1 MKLEWDKE
9 ARAKL
14 KRVPFFLRG
23 MVQGKVE
30 EYVAELGKTVVTAG
44 DVDAARQRLM
54 PGGPSSADEGGTIPD
69 EALQSLLDRAETDV
83 EQLEHH
89 TRFYHVRPCAGATGC
104 PLTVVD
110 SRALAD
116 RLAAVME
123 ARDVAGRKAAALKG
137 PILSHQR
144 FKVSVAGCPNGCPE
158 PHIKDFGIIG
168 RARVV
173 VGPGECTGCQ
183 RCVRACPDAAIAVA
197 DKQPV
202 IDRDRCLDCGRCA
215 QVCPTEA
222 LVIEATGYSVLVG
235 GKLGR
240 HPQLAREWIP
250 WTDEAGVE
258 RAFEA
263 ALDLWLSED
272 GHGERLGAILE
283 RVGWEAL
290 INE

>member
-1 MKLEWDKE
+1 MKLEWDKQ
-9 ARAKL
+9 AQAKL

-23 MVQGKVE
+23 MVRGKVE
-30 EYVAELGKTVVTAG
+30 EHVAELGKAVVTAG

-54 PGGPSSADEGGTIPD
+54 PGGPPSANDNGTIPT
-69 EALQSLLDRAETDV
+69 EALQQLLDRAETDV
-83 EQLEHH
+83 AELEHR
-89 TRFYHVRPCAGATGC
+89 TRFYHIRPCAGATGC

-123 ARDVAGRKAAALKG
+123 ARDVTTRKSATLKG
-137 PILSHQR
+137 PVLSHQR
-144 FKVSVAGCPNGCPE
+144 FKVSVAGCPNGCTE
-158 PHIKDFGIIG
+158 PQIKDFGIIG
-168 RARVV
+168 RARVI
-173 VGPGECTGCQ
+173 VGAGDCNGCQ
-183 RCVRACPDAAIAVA
+183 RCVRDCPDDAIAVA

-202 IDRDRCLDCGRCA
+202 IDRELCLDCGRCA
-215 QVCPTEA
+215 QVCPTGA

-240 HPQLAREWIP
+240 RPQLARQWLS

-258 RAFEA
+258 RAFDA

-272 GHGERLGAILE
+272 GRGERLGAILA

-290 INE
+290 VGK